1 VRFLF
6 YDRILEME
14 MGKRALAS
22 RAVSIGDEFFS
33 EHYSLRPVMPASL
46 LLESVAQLA
55 GWLYIAAEDFSIRV
69 VLGLVQGV
77 EVRGMALPGDTLQL
91 EAWLQYTH
99 RDGATLQGEA
109 RTCNG
114 VILRVERM
122 MFASERHKNVS
133 DRREARKMFDYLS
146 GGYRLAGD
154 TD

>member
-1 VRFLF
+1 
-6 YDRILEME
+6 
-14 MGKRALAS
+14 
-22 RAVSIGDEFFS
+22 
-33 EHYSLRPVMPASL
+33 
-46 LLESVAQLA
+46 
-55 GWLYIAAEDFSIRV
+55 
-69 VLGLVQGV
+69 
-77 EVRGMALPGDTLQL
+77 LQL

-154 TD
+154 TG